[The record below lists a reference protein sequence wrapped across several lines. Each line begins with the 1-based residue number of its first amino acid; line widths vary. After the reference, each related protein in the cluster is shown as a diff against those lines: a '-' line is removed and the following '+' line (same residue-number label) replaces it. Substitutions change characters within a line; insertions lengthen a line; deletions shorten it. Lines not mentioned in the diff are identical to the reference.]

1 MSNHKLAQLL
11 AQKSD
16 QLIQGCIKVAHDG
29 TKLFTPDGIASY
41 DALWV
46 RDFAYMVEYASE
58 FLQPEDIRA
67 AVDFVIGGRREDGW
81 LPDRIYADG
90 LGVYAAGV
98 VEKPVGE
105 ANLDNTPFLAY
116 VVYFYLQSLDEAE
129 ARQLFG
135 KWAGA
140 LDQGMSL
147 IPLSMEGLVY
157 NDPAKPHSPYGFTD
171 TIGKT
176 GELFMESLLFWRA
189 CRFLQEL
196 HEKYGQS
203 AVAKSYREQAAA
215 IERSI
220 FKLYD
225 PSRKGFYAA
234 TGECKQLDIWGIAY
248 LLYIGF
254 PAGDIREDLLTF
266 LHDNYEAYAYK
277 GQIRHLLQG
286 EYWERLLIDVPHEE
300 YQNGAYWA
308 TASGWVIWCLAQK
321 DGKLAA
327 QALKDVADSF
337 VNDGIFECLNEG
349 YSKLDSFVVS
359 ATNVHGAY
367 QRLVQE
373 QAQSFIQAVDELEQL

>member
-1 MSNHKLAQLL
+1 MSNHKMAQLL
-11 AQKSD
+11 AQKSA

-58 FLQPEDIRA
+58 FIEPDDIRA
-67 AVDFVIGGRREDGW
+67 AVDFIMGGKREDGW

-105 ANLDNTPFLAY
+105 ANLDNTPFLTY
-116 VVYFYLQSLDEAE
+116 VVYFYLQRLGETE
-129 ARQLFG
+129 AREQFG

-147 IPLSMEGLVY
+147 IPLSADGLVY
-157 NDPAKPHSPYGFTD
+157 NNPAQPHSPYGFTD

-176 GELFMESLLFWRA
+176 GELFMESLLYWRA
-189 CRFLQEL
+189 SRFLLQL
-196 HEKYGQS
+196 HRDYGQ
-203 AVAKSYREQAAA
+203 AAKAQSYEQQAAA

-225 PSRKGFYAA
+225 PAQKGFYAA
-234 TGECKQLDIWGIAY
+234 TGECKQLDIWGMAY
-248 LLYIGF
+248 LLYIDF
-254 PAGDIREDLLTF
+254 PAGDIREDLLAF
-266 LHDNYEAYAYK
+266 LRDNYHAYAYK
-277 GQIRHLLQG
+277 GQIRHLLQN
-286 EYWERLLIDVPHEE
+286 EYWERLLIEVPHEE

-308 TASGWVIWCLAQK
+308 TASGWVIWCLAQT

-327 QALKDVADSF
+327 QALSDVTRSF
-337 VNDGIFECLNEG
+337 INDGIFECLNEH

-367 QRLVQE
+367 KRLVQE
-373 QAQSFIQAVDELEQL
+373 QAQSFIQAVDELEQI

>member
-1 MSNHKLAQLL
+1 MSNHKMAQLL

-16 QLIQGCIKVAHDG
+16 QLIQGCIKAAHDG
-29 TKLFTPDGIASY
+29 TKLFTPDGVASY

-58 FLQPEDIRA
+58 FIEPDDMRA
-67 AVDFVIGGRREDGW
+67 AVDFIIGGKREDGW

-105 ANLDNTPFLAY
+105 ANLDNTPFLTY
-116 VVYFYLQSLDEAE
+116 VVYFYLQQLEETE
-129 ARQLFG
+129 AREQFG

-147 IPLSMEGLVY
+147 IPLSADGLVY

-176 GELFMESLLFWRA
+176 GELFMESLLYWRA
-189 CRFLQEL
+189 CRFLQQL
-196 HEKYGQS
+196 HHDYGQL
-203 AVAKSYREQAAA
+203 AKAQSYEQQAAA

-225 PSRKGFYAA
+225 PAQKGFYAA

-248 LLYIGF
+248 LLYIDF
-254 PAGDIREDLLTF
+254 PAGDIREDLLAF
-266 LHDNYEAYAYK
+266 LRDNYHAYAYK
-277 GQIRHLLQG
+277 GQIRHLLQN
-286 EYWERLLIDVPHEE
+286 EYWERLLIEVPHEE

-308 TASGWVIWCLAQK
+308 TASGWVIWCLAQT

-327 QALKDVADSF
+327 QALSDVTRSF
-337 VNDGIFECLNEG
+337 VNDGIFECLNEN

-367 QRLVQE
+367 KRLVQE
-373 QAQSFIQAVDELEQL
+373 QALSFIQAVDELEQI